1 VCTRCTSSGE
11 STAWAFKR
19 VTQASRTAAPGCW
32 RMGDGEKTRDIIVWV
47 PTHAL
52 STKTQVTPSAAR
64 TGSARERGTS
74 EFQGGAR
81 ATVCVCDRPSVCVC
95 VCVCVCHSVCMC
107 VCVCVC
113 VTMCVSVCLCVV
125 VGLWEGGHSHTSLA
139 PSKTISLLDEMLH
152 HRREQKTQHP
162 LPTLQEHRHV
172 RN

>member
-1 VCTRCTSSGE
+1 
-11 STAWAFKR
+11 
-19 VTQASRTAAPGCW
+19 
-32 RMGDGEKTRDIIVWV
+32 MGDGEKTRDIIVWV

-139 PSKTISLLDEMLH
+139 PSKTISLLTKCCIIDENKKRNTLFLH
-152 HRREQKTQHP
+152 CKSTDTCATDNARM
-162 LPTLQEHRHV
+162 
-172 RN
+172 